1 MNDDRQLAQRVAPED
16 LSPGDY
22 VCVMHV
28 LKEPSFLDYL
38 CDVNGGSR
46 PRHVAHLPEEGAL
59 PLRVLDVCLPFV
71 LVNDAKGEY
80 RMLDMRRETLARVSR
95 RYGRLAFA
103 RLGGWKAR
111 SPSSGDSEQS

>member
-1 MNDDRQLAQRVAPED
+1 MDDDQQLAQRVAPED

-28 LKEPSFLDYL
+28 LREPSFLDYL
-38 CDVNGGSR
+38 CDVNGAR
-46 PRHVAHLPEEGAL
+46 PRHVAQLPEEGAL

-80 RMLDMRRETLARVSR
+80 RMLDTRRETLARVSR

-103 RLGGWKAR
+103 RFGGWKALAR
-111 SPSSGDSEQS
+111 SSDHSE